1 MTGQPAISLRGV
13 GKAFGTHEAL
23 SGITFD
29 IAPASFVSVV
39 GPSGC
44 GKSTLLSIVAG
55 LTEASSGTVMVDGE
69 VVRRPAPRKV
79 AVVFQDALLLPWKTV
94 IENIAFPL
102 GIQGVPGREAAERS
116 RRMLELVGLN
126 EYASH
131 FPHQLSGGMRQRVSI
146 ARGLAQD
153 PSTILMDEP
162 FGALDEQ
169 TRIKMGQELLRIWDA
184 SCKTVLFITHSLT
197 EALFLSDVV
206 LVMGRNPGRI
216 IERMDVAFPR
226 PRRIEL
232 MGTPEFGQLRN
243 RLWGLLNTDGD
254 VASAEALAL

>member
-13 GKAFGTHEAL
+13 GKTFGTHEAL

-69 VVRRPAPRKV
+69 VVRRPTPRKV

-102 GIQGVPGREAAERS
+102 GIQGCPR
-116 RRMLELVGLN
+116 
-126 EYASH
+126 
-131 FPHQLSGGMRQRVSI
+131 SGGGGTKPADARACRPERVRI
-146 ARGLAQD
+146 TL
-153 PSTILMDEP
+153 PTP
-162 FGALDEQ
+162 ALRRDAA
-169 TRIKMGQELLRIWDA
+169 TRVHR
-184 SCKTVLFITHSLT
+184 
-197 EALFLSDVV
+197 
-206 LVMGRNPGRI
+206 
-216 IERMDVAFPR
+216 
-226 PRRIEL
+226 
-232 MGTPEFGQLRN
+232 
-243 RLWGLLNTDGD
+243 
-254 VASAEALAL
+254 